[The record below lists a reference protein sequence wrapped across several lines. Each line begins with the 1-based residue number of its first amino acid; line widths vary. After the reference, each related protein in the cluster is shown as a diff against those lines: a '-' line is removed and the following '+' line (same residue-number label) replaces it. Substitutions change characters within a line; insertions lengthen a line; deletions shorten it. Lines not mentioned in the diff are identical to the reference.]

1 MRLGIY
7 PGTFDPI
14 HMGHLSF
21 ALESIKRCGLD
32 KVIFLPESQP
42 RYKIDV
48 TSPSERLEQI
58 KASIELYPL
67 LDVLLLESSQFSVSQ
82 TLPEI
87 QQHFGEAELTL
98 LVGSDVALTLP
109 DWNEITTLV
118 SACDVAIGMRS
129 HQAEHDVQAV
139 ISSLQSLVSS
149 CSFTV
154 VHTDHPSLASSEF
167 RKTKSLDKI

>member
-1 MRLGIY
+1 MKRLGIY

-32 KVIFLPESQP
+32 KVIFIPESQP

-48 TSPSERLEQI
+48 TSPSERFEQI
-58 KASIELYPL
+58 QAAIMTYPL
-67 LDVLLLESSQFSVSQ
+67 LDALQLESSQFNVSQ

-87 QQHFGEAELTL
+87 EQHFGDAELTL

-109 DWNEITTLV
+109 GWSGITSLLSV
-118 SACDVAIGMRS
+118 CDVAIGMRS
-129 HQAEHDVQAV
+129 HQAEHDVQAG
-139 ISSLQSLVSS
+139 ISSLQSLFSS

-154 VHTDHPSLASSEF
+154 VHTDHPSLASSMF
-167 RKTKSLDKI
+167 RRE